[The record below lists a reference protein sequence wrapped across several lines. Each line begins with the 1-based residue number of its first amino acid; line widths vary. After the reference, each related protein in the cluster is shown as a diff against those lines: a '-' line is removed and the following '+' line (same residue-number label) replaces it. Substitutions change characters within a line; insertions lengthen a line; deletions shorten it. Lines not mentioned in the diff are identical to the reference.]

1 MTKRKK
7 NIVNLFESRKG
18 NLEARVM
25 RDYVNNGIATIP
37 CRISDYHDVISP
49 YAVENYE
56 TPNTEFL
63 DYVKTC
69 AEVIPPECPIVVS
82 IVEDCLSE
90 KEKKTVSETIREYF
104 AYYLGVVEK
113 EERRHT
119 KIFVGMTVGLLVSGI
134 LLYLSQ
140 ILEEVPR
147 EFFFVLF
154 WFIGDTLCDYIFLT
168 GHDLRHDRRLAGRL
182 ASMKV
187 EFARSFDESDYSKE
201 EVDRIY
207 SDIEE
212 DVKKT
217 RKTRSDT

>member
-1 MTKRKK
+1 
-7 NIVNLFESRKG
+7 
-18 NLEARVM
+18 
-25 RDYVNNGIATIP
+25 
-37 CRISDYHDVISP
+37 
-49 YAVENYE
+49 
-56 TPNTEFL
+56 
-63 DYVKTC
+63 
-69 AEVIPPECPIVVS
+69 
-82 IVEDCLSE
+82 
-90 KEKKTVSETIREYF
+90 
-104 AYYLGVVEK
+104 
-113 EERRHT
+113 
-119 KIFVGMTVGLLVSGI
+119 MTVGLLVSGI

-147 EFFFVLF
+147 EIFFVLF

>member
-147 EFFFVLF
+147 EIFFCPVLV
-154 WFIGDTLCDYIFLT
+154 YR
-168 GHDLRHDRRLAGRL
+168 GHPLRLYLPHRTRPQARPAPGRTACQHEGGIRQEL
-182 ASMKV
+182 
-187 EFARSFDESDYSKE
+187 
-201 EVDRIY
+201 
-207 SDIEE
+207 
-212 DVKKT
+212 
-217 RKTRSDT
+217 